1 MTFNMKDYVND
12 LIPNSAAIQII
23 NDDFRH
29 VFQDLRLWSFY
40 ETVKT
45 NMGVSQALIVE
56 KDSAVL
62 GKDILRRNNI
72 PMSTPMSHAASR

>member
-1 MTFNMKDYVND
+1 MTFNVKDYVKD
-12 LIPNSAAIQII
+12 LIPNSAAIQVI

-45 NMGVSQALIVE
+45 NMGISQTLIVE
-56 KDSAVL
+56 KDSAVIGREWFGGPTFRL
-62 GKDILRRNNI
+62 LVTRQAIN
-72 PMSTPMSHAASR
+72 SR